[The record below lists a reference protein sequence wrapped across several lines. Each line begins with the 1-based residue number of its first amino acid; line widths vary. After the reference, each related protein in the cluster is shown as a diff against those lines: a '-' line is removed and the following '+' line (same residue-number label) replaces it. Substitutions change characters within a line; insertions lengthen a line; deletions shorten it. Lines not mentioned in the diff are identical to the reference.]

1 MWNLTS
7 VRLIGKH
14 ATKACCQLS
23 NKNPVIICQSLH
35 NDQYSDEQRRI
46 IDQFRRSQGY
56 NEAFTS
62 LKPNDKMTSFEKVMY
77 NIKPLHFIK
86 DTPWT
91 VENIVHMMAE
101 AKRKVEIQS
110 QGYDE
115 LRFETLGYEV
125 GAAHFVVYR
134 KGAVKFYN
142 QDEWIRWSTEAK
154 YSEVAGLP
162 YVNDKSYHIAA
173 IDLDNVKLYYEGLK
187 NFDNLKRLKYLS
199 LENNPLLDDW
209 YLDYISNFTSLEYLS
224 IRNCPG
230 VSHRGLGILYKLAN
244 LKTLL
249 VGNDKNKA
257 SKEMQLAVLNLL
269 EYNPDLH
276 IDIDPANS
284 KESLASNDN

>member
-1 MWNLTS
+1 M
-7 VRLIGKH
+7 
-14 ATKACCQLS
+14 
-23 NKNPVIICQSLH
+23 CQSLASLH
-35 NDQYSDEQRRI
+35 SDPYSDEQRRN
-46 IDQFRRSQGY
+46 IDHFRRSRAY

-62 LKPNDKMTSFEKVMY
+62 LKAEEGTSTYQKFVQ

-91 VENIVHMMAE
+91 LENIVYTMAN

-110 QGYDE
+110 QQYDD

-125 GAAHFVVYR
+125 GTAHFVVYR

-142 QDEWIRWSTEAK
+142 QEEWIRWTTEAK

-162 YVNDKSYHIAA
+162 YVKDQSYHIAA
-173 IDLDNVKLYYEGLK
+173 IDMDNCRLHYEGLK
-187 NFDNLKRLKYLS
+187 NFDYLKRLKYLS

-224 IRNCPG
+224 IKNCPG
-230 VSHRGLGILYKLAN
+230 FSYRGLGILYKLSN

-249 VGNDKNKA
+249 IGNDKKSA

-269 EYNPDLH
+269 EFKPDLR
-276 IDIDPANS
+276 IDIDPAS
-284 KESLASNDN
+284 SEESVASNDN